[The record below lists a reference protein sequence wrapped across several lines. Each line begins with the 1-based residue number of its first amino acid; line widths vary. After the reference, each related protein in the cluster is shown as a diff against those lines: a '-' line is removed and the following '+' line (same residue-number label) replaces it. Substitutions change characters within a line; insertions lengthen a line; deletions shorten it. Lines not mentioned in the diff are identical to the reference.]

1 MASSSSS
8 SGVDIN
14 ETDVL
19 TSERTGFR
27 APIADAYAFRCL
39 MDLIGA
45 TVTKLPIKIRDN
57 NIEAMQA
64 DVNKTIFH
72 HMTIDTEKLP
82 DFYINPEL
90 DEIILYVSMR
100 TLKNKI
106 KITQKRTSNLTLFNN
121 MDDANQ
127 FYAVIVVP
135 HQKNNG
141 TVIIETITGDDL
153 EDDSGAF
160 DYVNEN
166 GSKMKPSLVLTVNEV
181 SRVLNQ
187 VTNTK
192 CICAEFICY
201 QKGILIRCLSD
212 DKLVGIQTLGRCA
225 NPINTN
231 EESAKAQNGPELCRY
246 IIPNAN
252 LKPFN
257 KLVNIAPSSATLGL
271 FYSRE
276 RPLKVAFPI
285 GTIGYHEIFLAN
297 VNPKTLKPCVNPLY
311 VSV

>member
-106 KITQKRTSNLTLFNN
+106 KIPRL
-121 MDDANQ
+121 
-127 FYAVIVVP
+127 
-135 HQKNNG
+135 
-141 TVIIETITGDDL
+141 
-153 EDDSGAF
+153 
-160 DYVNEN
+160 
-166 GSKMKPSLVLTVNEV
+166 
-181 SRVLNQ
+181 
-187 VTNTK
+187 
-192 CICAEFICY
+192 
-201 QKGILIRCLSD
+201 
-212 DKLVGIQTLGRCA
+212 
-225 NPINTN
+225 
-231 EESAKAQNGPELCRY
+231 
-246 IIPNAN
+246 
-252 LKPFN
+252 
-257 KLVNIAPSSATLGL
+257 L
-271 FYSRE
+271 FYI
-276 RPLKVAFPI
+276 V
-285 GTIGYHEIFLAN
+285 
-297 VNPKTLKPCVNPLY
+297 
-311 VSV
+311 